1 MFMTSPRQRS
11 EKPQRLS
18 LHTVLLRRRWRAAHG
33 LARILVRRIDAREG
47 LISHYLEADFP
58 GRSATFSIHL
68 SLALSCGL
76 HAVLGTAA
84 GAGLAHLTAGLDMFP
99 ALLCGALLVLL
110 FGLTTGISS
119 WRRTAVFPFHEL
131 YRQAPLPEAALVRR
145 LIRAEWLFAGLA
157 RSAAWALPGGWAT
170 VTIALAVGRGAGA
183 LTALPAV
190 TVCLGL
196 HALGFLAGCL
206 LGSARARIRAE
217 RPDHLSRLA
226 LTLAAFGAAALAG
239 WAFVQL
245 TYGLMLTSVWV
256 AFPRAA
262 DVLDPTR
269 WEALL
274 VAVEADG
281 GARLAGLTEVAA
293 GALTHPR
300 FAPALALLLAGAL
313 LSCVALLVLPRR
325 LVATGR
331 VSARRSP
338 AVRAW
343 VTALGAAVRQHPLT
357 VVLLRRLHA
366 NDWIVGQTFW
376 QRATLPIESGAYLGV
391 AVALAQ
397 TAAHPGVVALVT
409 TVASAFVLHNQAI
422 ETRTELAPISGVGAD
437 GAATVLLG
445 QTPGRIGITR
455 SVSARCALLRAQLI
469 PAAVLTTVALLAITT
484 RTGHA
489 PQYAVP
495 AVALVV
501 VSLYLAPLVQWYMGP
516 VLYLE
521 AGHQRDE
528 ELGLDSAAE
537 SLQDALQGVPRQV
550 LLVVPAF
557 VALAGHLLGPYLP
570 ERAFLAVSGGVVA
583 LHVAAIP
590 VLLLTSRTLRR
601 RGRAGVA
608 HV

>member
-1 MFMTSPRQRS
+1 MVVETGIAGADFLPAR
-11 EKPQRLS
+11 
-18 LHTVLLRRRWRAAHG
+18 G
-33 LARILVRRIDAREG
+33 LAGDHPGDEPTRRPDDPASQFQSQG
-47 LISHYLEADFP
+47 
-58 GRSATFSIHL
+58 G
-68 SLALSCGL
+68 
-76 HAVLGTAA
+76 GT
-84 GAGLAHLTAGLDMFP
+84 
-99 ALLCGALLVLL
+99 
-110 FGLTTGISS
+110 
-119 WRRTAVFPFHEL
+119 E
-131 YRQAPLPEAALVRR
+131 RR
-145 LIRAEWLFAGLA
+145 LG
-157 RSAAWALPGGWAT
+157 
-170 VTIALAVGRGAGA
+170 
-183 LTALPAV
+183 
-190 TVCLGL
+190 
-196 HALGFLAGCL
+196 
-206 LGSARARIRAE
+206 
-217 RPDHLSRLA
+217 
-226 LTLAAFGAAALAG
+226 
-239 WAFVQL
+239 
-245 TYGLMLTSVWV
+245 
-256 AFPRAA
+256 
-262 DVLDPTR
+262 
-269 WEALL
+269 
-274 VAVEADG
+274 
-281 GARLAGLTEVAA
+281 
-293 GALTHPR
+293 
-300 FAPALALLLAGAL
+300 
-313 LSCVALLVLPRR
+313 
-325 LVATGR
+325 
-331 VSARRSP
+331 
-338 AVRAW
+338 
-343 VTALGAAVRQHPLT
+343 
-357 VVLLRRLHA
+357 
-366 NDWIVGQTFW
+366 
-376 QRATLPIESGAYLGV
+376 
-391 AVALAQ
+391 AQ

-601 RGRAGVA
+601 RGRAGTA